1 MKTYTVQGPSG
12 KTYKVEGPEGAS
24 ADELGEF
31 ILSQSKE
38 ERVALQ
44 VQKDREEYSPT
55 KGMNGGELMRAAIG
69 KGMTDLARGASQ
81 WFGGTSRE
89 EVGESRQLDAP
100 LMATPEGK
108 IGNFI
113 GKAAPLAAAS
123 IALPGMASLG
133 GATALG
139 AASGAVEPSESTN
152 ETLLNLG
159 IGTGSGFLG
168 QLVGNKVA
176 DALKDRARKQAADF
190 LSKQAAGAQKLNV
203 AREAAKEGYVIP
215 PSDVQPQGKIVEALG
230 GLSGKIKT
238 AQVASAQNQGVTD
251 KLARKALGL
260 APDAPLDTAVLDG
273 IRKQAG
279 QAYGAISQ
287 AGTIV
292 PNAAYTRA
300 IDDALKPFTSQAK
313 SFPGRKVP
321 EVVGDLEALKT
332 NAFDAG
338 DAVQTISVLRNDAD
352 IAYRSGNNMAGKA
365 YKKAADAMEQA
376 IDDHLVAAGAPADL
390 LKQYRD
396 ARVTIAKT
404 YSVQKA
410 LNPQTGEV
418 SAQVLARELG
428 KGKPLSGELK
438 KIGEVGQAF
447 PKATQALKEAP
458 KSLSPLDWAM
468 TGLAAAGSGGSALS
482 AAGLVARPGVR
493 SLLLSGPVQR
503 SAMKD
508 LAPPTAALANT
519 MDAELMRLLY
529 GPVSA
534 GAGLAAVNGR

>member
-12 KTYKVEGPEGAS
+12 KTYKVEGPENAT

-31 ILSQSKE
+31 ILSQSKP
-38 ERVALQ
+38 ERDALQ
-44 VQKDREEYSPT
+44 MQKDREEYSPT
-55 KGMNGGELMRAAIG
+55 KGMSGGELMRAGLGGGVSELGRGIG
-69 KGMTDLARGASQ
+69 Q
-81 WFGGTSRE
+81 WLGITSRD
-89 EVGESRQLDAP
+89 EVKEARRLDAP
-100 LMATPEGK
+100 LDATTEGK
-108 IGNFI
+108 IGKFL
-113 GKAAPLAAAS
+113 GKAAPVAAAS
-123 IALPGMASLG
+123 IAIPGMASLG

-139 AASGAVEPSESTN
+139 AAAGAAEPSESTR
-152 ETLLNLG
+152 ETILNLG
-159 IGTGSGFLG
+159 IGTASGFLG

-176 DALKDRARKQAADF
+176 DALKERARKQAADF

-203 AREAAKEGYVIP
+203 ARAAAQEGYVIP

-230 GLSGKIKT
+230 GLSGKVKT
-238 AQVASAQNQGVTD
+238 AQVASAQNQQVTD
-251 KLARKALGL
+251 KLAKQALGL

-287 AGTIV
+287 AGTVV
-292 PNAAYTRA
+292 PNAAYTQA
-300 IDDALKPFTSQAK
+300 LDDALKPFTSQAN

-321 EVVGDLEALKT
+321 EVVSDISALKT
-332 NAFDAG
+332 QAFDAG

-376 IDDHLVAAGAPADL
+376 IDDHLVAAGAPSDL
-390 LKQYRD
+390 LKQYRE
-396 ARVTIAKT
+396 ARTLIAKT

-438 KIGEVGQAF
+438 KIAQVGQAF
-447 PKATQALKEAP
+447 PKATQSLKEAP

-468 TGLAAAGSGGSALS
+468 TGLAATSSGGSPLS
-482 AAGLVARPGVR
+482 AAGLLARPGVR
-493 SLLLSGPVQR
+493 SLLLSGPAQK

-508 LAPPTAALANT
+508 LAPPTAALANAA
-519 MDAELMRLLY
+519 DSELMRLLY
-529 GPVSA
+529 GPVA
-534 GAGLAAVNGR
+534 VGAGLSAVNGR